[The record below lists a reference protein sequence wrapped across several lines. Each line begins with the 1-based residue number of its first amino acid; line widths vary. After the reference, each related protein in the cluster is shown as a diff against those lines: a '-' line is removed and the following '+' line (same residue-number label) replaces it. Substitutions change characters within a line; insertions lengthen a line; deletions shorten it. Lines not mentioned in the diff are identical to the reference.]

1 MSGPSP
7 VNLSKAQN
15 AAMNAF
21 RVLVQKILNK
31 NAAPNALHTATNTAV
46 VAIRAYQKIKN
57 VRVPNAPVTADGSS
71 AKNAIAVAV
80 SNMANAKPRQTAR
93 NILVAAFKFARNYPK
108 RRKARA
114 NAKAAANAKAKAVAN
129 AKAKAAANAKTKA
142 AANANA
148 AALAQARASAET
160 ARAISN
166 ARANDYIKKMYVLTG
181 FNLLGRPKMTNNAII
196 NKLEPMNSKI
206 TKANLN
212 AALSRL
218 APTERNRNKRKA
230 RLVPLIN
237 AVLDPA
243 MWRSKKAANIAKKEF
258 ENSYQQYIKVKN
270 YAKPESIEVLRS
282 RMSNARNKLDEK
294 NRTAYNKKLKI
305 VNDLAK
311 FRARMNNTTVQK
323 NANLVKLWQSGTLT
337 NEQIS
342 TLLEKLNKLPGP

>member
-1 MSGPSP
+1 
-7 VNLSKAQN
+7 
-15 AAMNAF
+15 MNAF
-21 RVLVQKILNK
+21 RVLVQKILKQDATDNELYK
-31 NAAPNALHTATNTAV
+31 ATNNAV
-46 VAIRAYQKIKN
+46 LAIRNYQSKKT
-57 VRVPNAPVTADGSS
+57 RVPNAPVTA
-71 AKNAIAVAV
+71 NASKENISIVPV
-80 SNMANAKPRQTAR
+80 VKKLANAKPRQTAR
-93 NILVAAFKFARNYPK
+93 NILAAAVKFARNFPK
-108 RRKARA
+108 SRKARA
-114 NAKAAANAKAKAVAN
+114 NAKAAANAKAVAEKAVAE
-129 AKAKAAANAKTKA
+129 KA

-148 AALAQARASAET
+148 AALAQAQARAET
-160 ARAISN
+160 

-311 FRARMNNTTVQK
+311 FRTRMNNTTVQK